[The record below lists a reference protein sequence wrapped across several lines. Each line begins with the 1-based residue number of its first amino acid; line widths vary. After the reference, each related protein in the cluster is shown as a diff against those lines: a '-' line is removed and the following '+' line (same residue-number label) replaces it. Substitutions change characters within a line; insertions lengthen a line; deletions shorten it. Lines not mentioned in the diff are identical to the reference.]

1 MARNDAVADVTGALF
16 DEGWTKSAGGRG
28 EQSKPRGGG
37 RGSRFGR
44 QQQMARAASGN
55 RAIVVKMVRG
65 GGCVNSRQ
73 LGNQLEYVTGKA
85 DVVIESTGTLE
96 REGSLAPSEL
106 REVVDRWSD
115 SWKTAPKTGHTAHL
129 IVSFPP
135 ETDARAVQGITQRF
149 CEEMFE
155 GKYDFVAATH
165 SDRHHPHA
173 HIVVNRHS
181 EEHGLLT
188 LRAGTEHSYENYKQV
203 IAELGRYH
211 GVDLEAST
219 RLERGHVH
227 RAPTDA
233 DYRNGLR
240 AERPRTGADLAY
252 AQGVIAKHAQTY
264 STLAALARGISA
276 IDYASLGGK
285 GSVTYTRLDGLA
297 ENLDRAAADLAAGRP
312 IIPENYGG
320 IPVEQQ
326 ERFNDTLQRLG
337 DVLDEAEAKMQ
348 TATPAE
354 QVALEA
360 RLNEAEAIINKAVPE
375 SERNA
380 LLDQPASELGIYSP
394 DNAKVAQAHISEN
407 GEAAIREAVKDT
419 GLDADVMIAR
429 LKEGAPTAALEERW
443 LLDDVK
449 SIAEHQG
456 LDLNKLEDRD
466 AALAALDS
474 IHERVSD
481 AVGMEPTADQ
491 LEAAKSREAATRGT
505 GEVST
510 GDISA
515 DSISEEG
522 RRLDPLDTPA
532 SYHER
537 FVVTKQGDKQEF
549 YRNYND
555 ERPAFVDE
563 GTNLSTKAC
572 DKATALD
579 MVNLAAHR
587 GWESM
592 KVTGPQDF
600 RREVWI
606 EGAAKGIE
614 VEGYKPTERDIEEAA
629 RRADL
634 ERVRSVTRTDV
645 PASERTTDTKQ
656 APEEAK
662 QAPAVIDY
670 AKGVRGE
677 VVDHGD
683 APYKNQSDNA
693 DSYFVRLRLEDG
705 RTHDVWGKGLSEVV
719 KDNNI
724 TAGDKVTLTSTG
736 VQQVTITDRDAI
748 TGKMEERDVMR
759 RGWDA
764 SDIQRGLVAA
774 TALGAAQSA
783 MSDEQRN
790 AVREETI
797 SQGIKAEIKD
807 MQRMGYPDSTIG
819 GRMDEIEEKV
829 EARVALAESRG
840 EELGSWDRLAQAD
853 QRAMDR
859 ADDELMRTAYP
870 KADLA
875 RMPSPA
881 DAEDAA
887 KYKQAV
893 EERLTPDELARLKE
907 GDVSALDGVGTDS
920 QQLRVAHDYLKADGQ
935 SPEALKQVSEAYRAD
950 LAAHREQDRGID
962 HG

>member
-1 MARNDAVADVTGALF
+1 MPRSAPLFRGRKMARNDAVADVTGALF
-16 DEGWTKSAGGRG
+16 DEGWTKSSGGRG
-28 EQSKPRGGG
+28 EQSKPRGGA

-55 RAIVVKMVRG
+55 RSIVVKMVRG

-106 REVVDRWSD
+106 REVVERWSD
-115 SWKTAPKTGHTAHL
+115 GWKTAPRTGHTAHL

-181 EEHGLLT
+181 EEHGLFT

-211 GVDLEAST
+211 GVDLEATT

-233 DYRNGLR
+233 DYRDGLR
-240 AERPRTGADLAY
+240 AERPRTGADLDY

-285 GSVTYTRLDGLA
+285 GPVTYTRLDGLA
-297 ENLDRAAADLAAGRP
+297 ESLDRAAADLAAGRP

-326 ERFNDTLQRLG
+326 ERFKDTLQRLG

-419 GLDADVMIAR
+419 GLDADVLIAR

-474 IHERVSD
+474 IHEKVSD
-481 AVGMEPTADQ
+481 AVGMEATTDQ
-491 LEAAKSREAATRGT
+491 LEAAKAREAATRDAA
-505 GEVST
+505 EVSV

-515 DSISEEG
+515 DHVSEEG
-522 RRLDPLDTPA
+522 RRLDPLDTPS

-555 ERPAFVDE
+555 ERPAFVDD

-656 APEEAK
+656 APE
-662 QAPAVIDY
+662 VIDY

-677 VVDHGD
+677 VIAHGD
-683 APYKNQSDNA
+683 APYKGQSDKA

-719 KDNNI
+719 KDNNM
-724 TAGDKVTLTSTG
+724 TAGDKVTLTSSG

-774 TALGAAQSA
+774 TAAAA
-783 MSDEQRN
+783 
-790 AVREETI
+790 AI
-797 SQGIKAEIKD
+797 A
-807 MQRMGYPDSTIG
+807 
-819 GRMDEIEEKV
+819 
-829 EARVALAESRG
+829 A
-840 EELGSWDRLAQAD
+840 
-853 QRAMDR
+853 
-859 ADDELMRTAYP
+859 P
-870 KADLA
+870 KSDLA
-875 RMPSPA
+875 RIPSPA

-893 EERLTPDELARLKE
+893 EERLTPEELVRLKE
-907 GDVSALDGVGTDS
+907 GDVSALNGVGTDS